1 MTKVALVTG
10 GGTGIGASAA
20 KLMAQQGWTVVICGR
35 REEPLRKVAA
45 AQSGIIPM
53 VADLEQPD
61 ENARLIDDIVAQQG
75 RLDGLVLNAGV
86 QRMAPVEHQTVEDW
100 NQIIAINLTSPFLMV
115 KAALPQLLA
124 NKGSI
129 VTVASVAALRSPNAM
144 AAYAPSKAGVLS
156 LAQQIA
162 VDYSP
167 QGIRSNVVCP
177 GWTRTE
183 LADEEMGH
191 IAQARGTDLDG
202 CYNFV
207 TSFVPQRRAGFSDE
221 VGNVIA
227 FLMSDA
233 ASYVNAAVITVDG
246 GHIALDPGTI
256 PFDPRVTIAQE
267 G

>member
-1 MTKVALVTG
+1 MAKVALVTG

-20 KLMAQQGWTVVICGR
+20 RLMSEQGWTVVVCGR
-35 REEPLRKVAA
+35 RPEPLQKVADQCGA
-45 AQSGIIPM
+45 IPM
-53 VADLEQPD
+53 VADLAKPE
-61 ENARLIDDIVAQQG
+61 ENARLINDIVANHG
-75 RLDGLVLNAGV
+75 RLDGLVLNAGI
-86 QRMAPVEHQTVEDW
+86 QRMGTIESQTVDEW
-100 NQIIAINLTSPFLMV
+100 NSIIATNLTSPFLMV
-115 KAALPQLLA
+115 KAALPELLK

-183 LADEEMGH
+183 LADEEMQH
-191 IAQARGTDLDG
+191 IADARGTDLDG

-207 TSFVPQRRAGFSDE
+207 TSFVPQRRAGSSDE
-221 VGNVIA
+221 VGGVIA

-256 PFDPRVTIAQE
+256 PFDPRVTIS
-267 G
+267 

>member
-1 MTKVALVTG
+1 MAKVALVTG
-10 GGTGIGASAA
+10 GGTGIGAAAA

-35 REEPLRKVAA
+35 REAQLQKVASE
-45 AQSGIIPM
+45 QSGIVPM
-53 VADLEQPD
+53 VADLEKPE
-61 ENARLIDDIVAQQG
+61 ENARLINDIIAQQG

-86 QRMAPVEHQTVEDW
+86 QKMAPVEHQSIEEW

-115 KAALPQLLA
+115 KAALPELLK
-124 NKGSI
+124 NKGAI

-167 QGIRSNVVCP
+167 QGLRSNVVCP

-183 LADEEMGH
+183 LADDEMSH
-191 IAQARGTDLDG
+191 IAEARGTDLDG

-207 TSFVPQRRAGFSDE
+207 TSFVPLRRAGYSEE

-256 PFDPRVTIAQE
+256 PFDPRVTIA
-267 G
+267 